1 MLLLQALLGTHPCW
15 RCMQLFGLNHS
26 RSSNSASWNGCRL
39 RGDIANNKLWHM
51 SDRRLAAKQ
60 LPKTASEPSWTL
72 FLNSKKR
79 PGGIP
84 NIPLR
89 IPNCL
94 IHLHIHLSTFVIDN
108 ALSLSAHPFGSHSS
122 HLCPSPS
129 PLSQKSFAQENVSQE
144 RQLNP
149 RFFRRSARSSHIL
162 RLLISPSKSHLRPS
176 LSVCHRIS
184 LAAHYKPQVFASFAS
199 AASNSLYTR
208 VFIHIPSASFL

>member
-84 NIPLR
+84 NISPSNSKLSYSS
-89 IPNCL
+89 PHPSL
-94 IHLHIHLSTFVIDN
+94 HLVIDN

-162 RLLISPSKSHLRPS
+162 RLLNSPSKSHLRPS